1 MTPTLGDWL
10 RANDLAEFEAIFV
23 DNEVDLKTLRI
34 LTDSDLKELGL
45 AFGPRKRLLDA
56 IAQLRRQDGGLPGE
70 ADRPS
75 PPETTGERRQLTVMF
90 CDLVGSTALS
100 TLLDPEELRE
110 LIQTYRKACRDVV
123 ARYDGH
129 VAQYLGDGLLI
140 YFGWPRAYED
150 AAERGVRAGLEIVRA
165 VNAISGASKLSVRVG
180 LTTGTVVV
188 GERSPEDNTEAKLA
202 VGEAPNLAARVMS
215 LAGPDQVVIAPTTRR
230 LIGDAFAL
238 ADLGAHSLK
247 GFAEPIALW
256 RVDAVRKTEGRFDAI
271 QAGKRLTDLVGREE
285 EIELLLG
292 QWQQARD
299 GKGRVVLLG
308 GEAGIGKSR
317 LCHALRQRI
326 KEAHTALRY
335 QCSPHFSNS
344 ALYPIVEQLEFAAQ
358 FAREDDPDQRLD
370 KLETLLAANGG
381 MATDA
386 APLLADLLSLPTRR
400 YPPLQLSPQR
410 RKEKTLEA
418 LVEQIEGLS
427 ARQPLLIVFEDLHWV
442 DPTTQAFLDALVQR
456 IPRLPVLLVATH
468 RTDYAAPC
476 NGLAYV
482 TSLTLLRLPP
492 SAIARFVGVMTEGR
506 ELPAEVLEEIISH
519 TDGIPLFVEEL
530 TKSVL
535 ESGLLHE
542 SGNQYRLASP
552 LPTLAIPTSL
562 RDSLAARLDRLAPV
576 KEIAQIGACIGREF
590 SRGLLYHVA
599 ALDAQQLDD
608 ALDRLVESGLI
619 SRRETP
625 SDSVYTFKHALVQD
639 AAYDLLLKSRR
650 QHLHARIAR
659 TLETGD
665 DNQLAHKPELLAHH
679 YTQAGQL
686 PTAIP
691 HWRRAGAL
699 AIERVALKEAVAHLQ
714 KALHLTGQ
722 LPETLDRDALELT
735 IREQLNAAWAGLRG
749 WAAEEIGT
757 NTERILKLARDR
769 GNAQSLILGLWWL
782 WTNTI
787 TQGRIADSMPLVQGM
802 LDEGEQTHDGDL
814 TIFGPAAAMVSHFLL
829 GQLTE
834 ASLHAERVL
843 ALYDPRR
850 AERLIQLVGHDLKTF
865 VELYSCQWI
874 WMQGDFDRA
883 KSVSQEC
890 GAHARAVGH
899 AFNRVWSMTF
909 SAYVYAYGR
918 EHEALQAQI
927 GLADSL
933 AREQGLAF
941 FSQVSIP
948 QATGIALLQRGQTRE
963 AISLLR
969 RGIDSW
975 AKVGGGVRIP
985 YLKSALAEA
994 LALEGQ
1000 LAEAMRT
1007 IEECVE
1013 QIDRPGYQERIWLP
1027 EVLRIK
1033 GWITTLQGCH
1043 SEAEDTLRAA
1053 VDLAHRQGT
1062 KSWELRS
1069 TLTLARLLTKQG
1081 RHQAAQH
1088 ALSSICNWFPENA
1101 DTRDLAEARAL
1112 LGHLASKSEIPAHRS
1127 LQAQITNHTN
1137 DQDPKRGGDAS

>member
-1 MTPTLGDWL
+1 MIPTLGDWL

-23 DNEVDLKTLRI
+23 DNEVDLKTLKI

-45 AFGPRKRLLDA
+45 AFGPRKRILDA
-56 IAQLRRQDGGLPGE
+56 IAQLRRQDECRPGE
-70 ADRPS
+70 TDRLS
-75 PPETTGERRQLTVMF
+75 PAETIGERRQLTVMF

-110 LIQTYRKACRDVV
+110 LIQTYRKACGDVV

-150 AAERGVRAGLEIVRA
+150 AAERGVRSGLEIVRA
-165 VNAISGASKLSVRVG
+165 VNAIRGASKLSVRVG

-230 LIGDAFAL
+230 LIGDTFAL
-238 ADLGAHSLK
+238 TDLGAHSLK
-247 GFAEPIALW
+247 GFAEPIPLW
-256 RVDAVRKTEGRFDAI
+256 RVDAVRKTEGRFDAV
-271 QAGKRLTDLVGREE
+271 QAGKRLTDLVGREDE
-285 EIELLLG
+285 LELLLG

-299 GKGRVVLLG
+299 GRGRVVLIG

-317 LCHALRQRI
+317 LCHALRQHVA
-326 KEAHTALRY
+326 EAYTALRY
-335 QCSPHFSNS
+335 QCSPHFTNS
-344 ALYPIVEQLEFAAQ
+344 ALYPVIEQLEFAAK
-358 FAREDDPDQRLD
+358 FTREDGPEQRLD
-370 KLETLLAANGG
+370 KLEALLAENGG
-381 MATDA
+381 KATDA

-418 LVEQIEGLS
+418 LVEQIEALS
-427 ARQPLLIVFEDLHWV
+427 GRRPVLIVFEDLHWV
-442 DPTTQAFLDALVQR
+442 DPTTQAFLDALVR
-456 IPRLPVLLVATH
+456 RLPRLPVLLVATH

-476 NGLAYV
+476 DGLAHV
-482 TSLTLLRLPP
+482 TSLALLRLPP
-492 SAIARFVGVMTEGR
+492 SAITQFVGLMTEGR

-535 ESGLLHE
+535 ESGLLRE

-590 SRGLLYHVA
+590 PRELLYRVA
-599 ALDAQQLDD
+599 ALEAPQLDD
-608 ALDRLVESGLI
+608 ALDRLVEAGLI
-619 SRRETP
+619 SRRKTP
-625 SDSVYTFKHALVQD
+625 SDIVYTFKHALVQD

-665 DNQLAHKPELLAHH
+665 GNQGAHKPELLAHH

-691 HWRRAGAL
+691 YWRKAGAL

-722 LPETLDRDALELT
+722 LPETRDRDALELT

-757 NTERILKLARDR
+757 NTERILRLAWGQ
-769 GNAQSLILGLWWL
+769 GNAQSLILGLWWM

-787 TQGRIADSMPLVQGM
+787 TQGRIADSLPLAQRL
-802 LDEGEQTHDGDL
+802 LDEGEETHDGDL
-814 TIFGPAAAMVSHFLL
+814 KIFGPAAAMVSHFLL

-843 ALYDPRR
+843 ALYDPER
-850 AERLIQLVGHDLKTF
+850 AERLIQLAGHDLKTF

-874 WMQGDFDRA
+874 WMQGDYDRA
-883 KSVSQEC
+883 KSVSREC

-899 AFNRVWSMTF
+899 AFNLVWSMTF
-909 SAYVYAYGR
+909 SAYVFAYGR
-918 EHEALQAQI
+918 DQEALLDQI

-941 FSQVSIP
+941 FNQVSIP
-948 QATGIALLQRGQTRE
+948 QATGIALLQQGRTRE
-963 AISLLR
+963 AIALLR
-969 RGIDSW
+969 QSIDSW

-994 LALEGQ
+994 LAREGQ
-1000 LAEAMRT
+1000 LAEAMSA

-1013 QIDRPGYQERIWLP
+1013 QIERPGYQERIWLP

-1033 GWITTLQGCH
+1033 GWVTKLQGRH

-1053 VDLAHRQGT
+1053 VDLAHCQGT

-1069 TLTLARLLTKQG
+1069 ALTLAHLLTEQG
-1081 RHQAAQH
+1081 RHQAAED
-1088 ALSSICNWFPENA
+1088 ALSSIYNWFPEGT
-1101 DTRDLAEARAL
+1101 DTQDLAEARAL
-1112 LGHLASKSEIPAHRS
+1112 LRHLASELQAPAHASRR
-1127 LQAQITNHTN
+1127 AEITNHE
-1137 DQDPKRGGDAS
+1137 